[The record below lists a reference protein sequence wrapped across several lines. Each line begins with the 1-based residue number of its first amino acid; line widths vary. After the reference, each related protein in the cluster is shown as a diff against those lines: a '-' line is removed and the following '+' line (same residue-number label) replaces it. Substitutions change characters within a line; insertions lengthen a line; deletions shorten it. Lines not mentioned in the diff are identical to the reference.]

1 MEAVYQLKPNELNDD
16 FLKTIK
22 NLFGDKEVKI
32 TIEAPHDET
41 AYLMQ
46 DEEYWK
52 TLVERYAAVKR
63 GGVKHTL
70 TIEEVEAM
78 AK

>member
-1 MEAVYQLKPNELNDD
+1 MEAVLKPGELNDG
-16 FLKTIK
+16 FLQKIK

-32 TIEAPHDET
+32 TIEVPHDET

-46 DEEYWK
+46 DKEYWK

-63 GGVKHTL
+63 GGVRHTL

>member
-1 MEAVYQLKPNELNDD
+1 MEAVYQLKSNELNDE
-16 FLKTIK
+16 FFKTIK

-32 TIEAPHDET
+32 TIEASHDET

-52 TLVERYAAVKR
+52 TLIERYAAVKN
-63 GGVKHTL
+63 GDVKHIL
-70 TIEEVEAM
+70 TMEEVEAL